1 MRNDGTVYVCEK
13 CGEGIYDGE
22 EALVFDGHKVC
33 EMCVENM
40 TNKELLRFV
49 DIPMRVVRIEELLDI

>member
-1 MRNDGTVYVCEK
+1 MRNDGMVYVCEK

-22 EALVFDGHKVC
+22 EALIFDGHKLC
-33 EMCVENM
+33 EECIKDMSH
-40 TNKELLRFV
+40 KELLQLV

>member
-1 MRNDGTVYVCEK
+1 MRNDGKVYVCEK

-22 EALVFDGHKVC
+22 EALIFDGHKVC
-33 EMCVENM
+33 EPCVEDM
-40 TNKELLRFV
+40 TYKELLTFV